1 MLGIAISERDRQIS
15 RTVDRLGTWPARLA
29 WLALPLLIGT
39 VLADALAG
47 ASTAVQWLASVGL
60 WGAWALVLVAAL
72 VPRTV
77 SLTALRVAVP
87 AAAAAAL
94 AAVAVGDSAA
104 GWRVLALVGVVV
116 ALATAFFPSTGQAF
130 VDGESYGDEQR
141 FPLRVPGPLLV
152 GPLVLAWAG
161 VVGGLAAGPLL
172 LACRLWVPGA
182 VALAVG
188 LPLARR
194 CAKSLHVLST
204 RWIVLVPAGFVLHDP
219 LALTDPVL
227 FRRASVRSLGAA
239 EAGTDALDLTC
250 GALGLA
256 LEARLVEETPLPQVP
271 RRRGD
276 PATTVDAKA
285 VLFTP
290 TRPGALLTATRAR
303 RIG

>member
-1 MLGIAISERDRQIS
+1 
-15 RTVDRLGTWPARLA
+15 VDRLGTWPARCA

-39 VLADALAG
+39 ALADALAG
-47 ASTAVQWLASVGL
+47 ASTPVQWLAAVGL
-60 WGAWALVLVAAL
+60 WGGWALVLLGTL
-72 VPRTV
+72 VPRTL

-87 AAAAAAL
+87 AAGLAAL
-94 AAVAVGDSAA
+94 VAVIVGDSAGA
-104 GWRVLALVGVVV
+104 WRVAALVGVIV
-116 ALATAFFPSTGQAF
+116 ALAAAFFPSTGQAF

-141 FPLRVPGPLLV
+141 FPLRVPGPLLA

-161 VVGGLAAGPLL
+161 VVVGLAAGPLL
-172 LACRLWVPGA
+172 LACRSWVPGA
-182 VALAVG
+182 LALAVG
-188 LPLARR
+188 FPVAWR
-194 CAKSLHVLST
+194 CARSLHVLSM

-227 FRRASVRSLGAA
+227 FRRASVRSLGPA

-256 LEARLVEETPLPQVP
+256 LEARLVEETPLPRIP
-271 RRRGD
+271 RRRGE
-276 PATTVDAKA
+276 PSTTVDAKA

-290 TRPGALLTATRAR
+290 SRPGALLTATRAR

>member
-161 VVGGLAAGPLL
+161 VWAVSPRGRCCWPAGCGCRAPSRSRWDCRWPGGAPSRCTC
-172 LACRLWVPGA
+172 CRPG
-182 VALAVG
+182 G
-188 LPLARR
+188 SCWCRPGS
-194 CAKSLHVLST
+194 CCTT
-204 RWIVLVPAGFVLHDP
+204 RW
-219 LALTDPVL
+219 
-227 FRRASVRSLGAA
+227 R
-239 EAGTDALDLTC
+239 
-250 GALGLA
+250 
-256 LEARLVEETPLPQVP
+256 
-271 RRRGD
+271 
-276 PATTVDAKA
+276 
-285 VLFTP
+285 
-290 TRPGALLTATRAR
+290 
-303 RIG
+303 